1 MRVLIVEDDDDIRDA
16 MSETLHLEGHRADCA
31 GNGREALEMLRQQDR
46 PPTCVILLDLTMPI
60 MDGWEF
66 REEQRKDGRL
76 SSIPVVVITAD
87 SEAAEKASQMQAA
100 AFLRKP
106 IRGEDL
112 VRTVESFC
120 AKGSPPSATASS

>member
-16 MSETLHLEGHRADCA
+16 MSETLQLEGHRTDCA
-31 GNGREALEMLRQQDR
+31 GNGREALEMLRQRER

-87 SEAAEKASQMQAA
+87 ASAADKASQMRAA
-100 AFLRKP
+100 GFLRKP

-112 VRTVESFC
+112 LRTVERFC
-120 AKGSPPSATASS
+120 SKSL